1 MAFDTFMV
9 YVGVYPDVDG
19 AEADYDLIKDLH
31 YQAGLIDAYDAAVI
45 QRREDN
51 KVRSSASTRPRP
63 GLAAAG
69 RATVANRRPDRWPP
83 AGTSENITPP
93 TSRPTNQD
101 HLTLPQPQSPT
112 FPLRHL
118 GSAMARTPPD
128 TPSLPPTF
136 GKGHRRTAAAAA
148 SRAGRRRSFSMGE
161 AAVPRTPAP
170 DRHARR

>member
-9 YVGVYPDVDG
+9 YVGVYTDVDG

-51 KVRSSASTRPRP
+51 KVRLSASTRPRP

-83 AGTSENITPP
+83 AGTSQ
-93 TSRPTNQD
+93 TSRPR
-101 HLTLPQPQSPT
+101 LRA
-112 FPLRHL
+112 PLI
-118 GSAMARTPPD
+118 
-128 TPSLPPTF
+128 
-136 GKGHRRTAAAAA
+136 KII
-148 SRAGRRRSFSMGE
+148 
-161 AAVPRTPAP
+161 
-170 DRHARR
+170 